1 MKRVLLAAAL
11 ATVAA
16 GASAQVTF
24 SGGTDQ
30 AISGV
35 YDPSGT
41 LLTTLPVP
49 TGGKRDATLAT
60 TAGLLTVTFLGFE
73 ALDTDTFFKM
83 ASAR

>member
-1 MKRVLLAAAL
+1 MKRILLAVAL

-30 AISGV
+30 LISGV

-41 LLTTLPVP
+41 ILTPRRADRRQARRYAVDVGWHADGDLP
-49 TGGKRDATLAT
+49 
-60 TAGLLTVTFLGFE
+60 GL
-73 ALDTDTFFKM
+73 
-83 ASAR
+83 